1 MTVKEVMKLID
12 AGYTKAEISE
22 MMKPEKPA
30 EPEETHETNEKKP
43 ETNETKNVKNT
54 TEGYDFSEVMKEIQG
69 IKKAIYAVNIM
80 TSEQPETKSVDDILT
95 NLIK

>member
-30 EPEETHETNEKKP
+30 EPEAKP
-43 ETNETKNVKNT
+43 ETNETKPETNDTKNVKNE

-80 TSEQPETKSVDDILT
+80 TSEQPEAKSVDDILT

>member
-12 AGYTKAEISE
+12 AGYTKAEILE
-22 MMKPEKPA
+22 MTKPE
-30 EPEETHETNEKKP
+30 EPVQPEKTPETNEKKP
-43 ETNETKNVKNT
+43 ETNETKNVKNV

-80 TSEQPETKSVDDILT
+80 TSEQPEAKSVDDILT
-95 NLIK
+95 NMIK